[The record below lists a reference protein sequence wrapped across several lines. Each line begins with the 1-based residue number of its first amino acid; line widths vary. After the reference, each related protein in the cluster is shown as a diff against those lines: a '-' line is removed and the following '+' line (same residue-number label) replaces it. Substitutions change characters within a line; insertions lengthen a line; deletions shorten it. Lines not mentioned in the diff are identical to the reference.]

1 MKTAVKALFIF
12 ALAGFMI
19 SCGNSSEANH
29 DHSSSEDTH
38 EHAEGEDTHDHAEG
52 EDTHD
57 HAKAESHSDI
67 GVSLDDGK
75 LWVAN
80 PETTSGINNMI
91 KLTKEFSDRESVVG
105 YAELNKNLQN
115 EFGLIFERCTMTG
128 ESHNQ
133 LHSYLVPMKGY
144 FAGLISSDI
153 STCKTNYDNLAVHLN
168 EYQNYFE

>member
-1 MKTAVKALFIF
+1 MNTALKTLFVL
-12 ALAGFMI
+12 ALAGFLI

-29 DHSSSEDTH
+29 DHSSEDAH
-38 EHAEGEDTHDHAEG
+38 EHAEAEDPHDH
-52 EDTHD
+52 DQ
-57 HAKAESHSDI
+57 AESNDDI

-91 KLTKEFSDRESVVG
+91 KIMKGFSDRESVVA

-133 LHSYLVPMKGY
+133 LHNYLLPMKDL
-144 FAGLISSDI
+144 FAGLISTDLKS
-153 STCKTNYDNLAVHLN
+153 CKTNYDNLANHLN
-168 EYQNYFE
+168 EYSNYFE